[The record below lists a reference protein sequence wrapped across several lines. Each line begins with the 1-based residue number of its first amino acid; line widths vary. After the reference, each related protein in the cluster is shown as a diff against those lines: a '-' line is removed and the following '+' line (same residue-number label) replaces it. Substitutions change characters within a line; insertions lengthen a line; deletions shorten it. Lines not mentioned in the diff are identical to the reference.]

1 MKLVYKDKEPLSEN
15 DIIKFIHQS
24 MGFNVD
30 LKIVSLSK
38 NHPFVNRPDEVTF
51 SNEKKISSIY
61 KILFKNVFIK

>member
-1 MKLVYKDKEPLSEN
+1 
-15 DIIKFIHQS
+15 

-51 SNEKKISSIY
+51 SNEKRYHQFTKFYSKTY
-61 KILFKNVFIK
+61 L